1 MDDARAR
8 RHYIPWHLARG
19 AKLRRRV
26 ARMPDIERGG
36 ARIWYTAEGRDSAPS
51 VLLLHSLGTS
61 HELWDAQMPALRKSF
76 RTIRFDMRGHGRSSA
91 WSGELTIEQLA
102 GDAIA
107 VLDAVGAPR
116 VAVCGISIGGVT
128 GIWLGQHASHRVK
141 RLVLANT
148 AARIGTSE
156 AWSTRMRTVREEGM
170 QKAASDAMLR
180 WFTNE
185 FRERRPDVV
194 ARFEAIASSC
204 PLESYVGACAALRDA
219 DLRRDLH
226 RIVVPALVIA
236 GSEDISTTVA
246 DGRYL
251 RDNIPKAE
259 LEVLEAAHLSNVER
273 PEEFTE
279 LITDF
284 LKS

>member
-1 MDDARAR
+1 
-8 RHYIPWHLARG
+8 
-19 AKLRRRV
+19 
-26 ARMPDIERGG
+26 MPDIETGG
-36 ARIWYTAEGRDSAPS
+36 ARIWYTVEGRDSAPP

-61 HELWDAQMPALRKSF
+61 HELWDEQMPALRKSF
-76 RTIRFDMRGHGRSSA
+76 RVIRYDMRGHGQSSA
-91 WSGELTIEQLA
+91 STGELTIEQLA
-102 GDAIA
+102 GDAMA
-107 VLDAVGAPR
+107 VLDAGGAPR

-128 GIWLGQHASHRVK
+128 GIWLGQHASQRVK
-141 RLVLANT
+141 RLLLANT
-148 AARIGTSE
+148 AGRIGTSDG
-156 AWSTRMRTVREEGM
+156 WSTRMRTVREVGM

-180 WFTNE
+180 WLTNE

-219 DLRRDLH
+219 DLRRALH
-226 RIVVPALVIA
+226 RVVAPTLVIA
-236 GSEDISTTVA
+236 GSEDVSTTVA

-259 LEVLEAAHLSNVER
+259 LEVLEAAHLSKVER
-273 PEEFTE
+273 PEDITE
-279 LITDF
+279 LLTGF